1 MFRFLR
7 FLSKPLLVLLSVI
20 VTIVLMLVVVNFA
33 GGEHKVTHK
42 IERLYSVEDPQFQR
56 TMGLMLG
63 PSIVGGNKVDVLLNG
78 DQIFPAM
85 LTAIRAA
92 KKTISFETYIYW
104 SEAIG
109 EEFAQALA
117 ERARAGVKVHLL
129 VDALGS
135 SKLDQAQMTTMTTA
149 GVDIRKYRPLKWY
162 NAARLNNRTH
172 RKLLVVDGK
181 IGFTGGVGIAGQWT
195 GHAQDPAHWRD
206 SHFRIEGPVV
216 AQMQAVLLDNWN
228 KTTGIILHGEDYFPP
243 LTAVGDEATQ
253 VFSSSPTSGSE
264 SMALM
269 YLLSITAAKKSIDLS
284 AAYFVP
290 DDLMRGALVA
300 AVKRGVRVR
309 IIMPGKNIDTEAVRL
324 ASQGGWGDLL
334 TAGAQLYEYQPT
346 MFHTKEMVVDNLL
359 VSVGSTNFDTRSFRL
374 NDEANLNIFSSH
386 FAQTQTAIF
395 EQDLR
400 NAKRV
405 TLAQWE
411 ARPWEAKVVEYLLA
425 RFGGFL

>member
-1 MFRFLR
+1 MYRFLR
-7 FLSKPLLVLLSVI
+7 FLSKPLLIILSVI
-20 VTIVLMLVVVNFA
+20 STILLMLVVINFA

-42 IERLYSVEDPQFQR
+42 IDRLYSVDEPQFQR

-63 PSIVGGNKVDVLLNG
+63 PSIVGGNKVEALLNG

-109 EEFAQALA
+109 DEFADALA

-129 VDALGS
+129 VDAVGS
-135 SKLDQAQMTTMTTA
+135 SKLDQAQLTKMKDA

-162 NAARLNNRTH
+162 NVARLNNRTH

-195 GHAQDPAHWRD
+195 GHAQDPEHWRD

-228 KTTGIILHGEDYFPP
+228 KTTGIILHGADYFPP
-243 LTAVGDEATQ
+243 LTPAGDEATQ

-300 AVKRGVRVR
+300 AVKRGVTVR
-309 IIMPGKNIDTEAVRL
+309 IIMPGKNIDAEVVRL
-324 ASQGGWGDLL
+324 ASKGGWGDLL

-346 MFHTKEMVVDNLL
+346 MFHCKMKIVDNLL

-374 NDEANLNIFSSH
+374 NDEANLNIFSSQ
-386 FAQTQTAIF
+386 FAQAQTAVF